1 MGNAAL
7 FRHLRA
13 QRALAGCRQ
22 FDSRGVAVSDALA
35 ATLARVRP
43 ESNLLNTL
51 FHILLCHI
59 SRRHKSIGA
68 ANAFTKLRYEAI
80 APAAHPTRGTKMILL
95 MMFGVVVMAT
105 LVADTLVHSHQS
117 QAQRRRNYDR
127 LAAQHPAASQWTTQ
141 IHKALA

>member
-1 MGNAAL
+1 M
-7 FRHLRA
+7 
-13 QRALAGCRQ
+13 
-22 FDSRGVAVSDALA
+22 
-35 ATLARVRP
+35 
-43 ESNLLNTL
+43 
-51 FHILLCHI
+51 LLCRLSCWH
-59 SRRHKSIGA
+59 RSIGA
-68 ANAFTKLRYEAI
+68 GSAFTEFRYEAI
-80 APAAHPTRGTKMILL
+80 APAAHPTRGTTMILL

>member
-1 MGNAAL
+1 
-7 FRHLRA
+7 
-13 QRALAGCRQ
+13 
-22 FDSRGVAVSDALA
+22 
-35 ATLARVRP
+35 
-43 ESNLLNTL
+43 
-51 FHILLCHI
+51 
-59 SRRHKSIGA
+59 
-68 ANAFTKLRYEAI
+68 
-80 APAAHPTRGTKMILL
+80 MILL